1 MTANT
6 LSEVLKYSIT
16 ENCTIN
22 MNNIRQKEM
31 NPFSF
36 LRGGRNVDD
45 QNVDR
50 PKISERR
57 NGLFS

>member
-22 MNNIRQKEM
+22 MNNIMQKEM
-31 NPFSF
+31 NPLVFFRLSS
-36 LRGGRNVDD
+36 RRRYNHRN
-45 QNVDR
+45 Q
-50 PKISERR
+50 IFFQQSS
-57 NGLFS
+57 LA